1 MDKPSKKRGMETQ
14 LPRIAL
20 LGRPN
25 VGKSTFF
32 NRLCRKKLAIVHDTP
47 GVTRDWKEGKAA
59 IYGRDV
65 MLIDTAGLEKKTD
78 AGSLETLMRESSLK
92 AMETADLVLFMVDG
106 RAGILADDENF
117 ARLARK
123 SGKKVIAVVNK
134 AEGRAVEDTMLD
146 IHRLGLGNA
155 YAVSSEH
162 GDGMGDLMDAV
173 MDALP
178 AYQEAEEETQHDD
191 ESDPDDRAEEGDID
205 FTFVDKNNPDETPDL
220 PLKMAIVGRPNAG
233 KSTLVNALL
242 GEERVITSPIPG
254 ATRDSITL
262 DWHYGGR
269 AFRLVDTAG
278 LRKRSKVVDVLER
291 QSTSESIRAI
301 RLAQIVVLVIDG
313 QLGLDK
319 QDLTIADHVI
329 SEGRAL
335 VIALNKWDSVDDK
348 DEAVGRVRDRLL
360 RSLGQL
366 PDAPLVT
373 ISAINGKKLD
383 KLMDA
388 ALSAYQTWNGRVAT
402 GPLNRW
408 LAAQESHHPAP
419 LVQGWPNRLRY
430 ITQIKTRPPTFAL
443 WVSRPKALPDS
454 YKRYLENGL
463 RADFGLQGVPIRI
476 LLRTSKN
483 PYKD

>member
-1 MDKPSKKRGMETQ
+1 METN
-14 LPRIAL
+14 LPRIVL

-25 VGKSTFF
+25 VGKSTLF
-32 NRLCRKKLAIVHDTP
+32 NRLCRKRLAIVHDTP
-47 GVTRDWKEGKAA
+47 GVTRDWKEGRAE
-59 IYGRDV
+59 ILGRPV
-65 MLIDTAGLEKKTD
+65 MMIDTAGLEKKTEE
-78 AGSLETLMRESSLK
+78 GSIESLMRESSLQ

-106 RAGILADDENF
+106 RAGILPDDENF

-123 SGKKVIAVVNK
+123 SGKKVIALVNK
-134 AEGRAVEDTMLD
+134 AEGKAGDDTLYD
-146 IHRLGLGNA
+146 IHRLGLGEA
-155 YAVSSEH
+155 YTISSEH
-162 GDGMGDLMDAV
+162 GDGMVEAMEAILRS
-173 MDALP
+173 LP
-178 AYQEAEEETQHDD
+178 EEEDDPDETQHKD
-191 ESDPDDRAEEGDID
+191 EAESETDQAEEGDAD
-205 FTFVDKNNPDETPDL
+205 FTFIDRDNPDDTPEI
-220 PLKMAIVGRPNAG
+220 PLKIAVVGRPNAG
-233 KSTLVNALL
+233 KSTLVNAML
-242 GEERVITSPIPG
+242 GEDRVITSPMPG

-262 DWHYGGR
+262 DWEYEGR
-269 AFRLVDTAG
+269 KFRLVDTAG
-278 LRKRSKVVDVLER
+278 LRKRSKVVDVLEKH
-291 QSTSESIRAI
+291 STSESIRAI

-313 QLGLDK
+313 TLSMDK

-329 SEGRAL
+329 KEGRAL
-335 VIALNKWDSVDDK
+335 VIAVNKWDVVENKDK
-348 DEAVGRVRDRLL
+348 KIGEIRDRLL

-373 ISAINGKKLD
+373 LSAIKGKKLD
-383 KLMDA
+383 VLMERVM
-388 ALSAYQTWNGRVAT
+388 QTYRIWNARVAT

-463 RADFGLQGVPIRI
+463 RADFDIRGVPIRI